1 MAENKK
7 ASVQFKS
14 NNETIN
20 LVGESNAQADDD
32 AVRIP
37 LNTAKSMDLY
47 AVIWII

>member
-20 LVGESNAQADDD
+20 LVGETYVQADDE

-47 AVIWII
+47 AVL